1 MTCASNNIKFWKI
14 FQGCFCGIS
23 CEFSKF
29 TAPAYAAMEPRQYRT
44 EGGMSVSEGRNGGD
58 ERKLSVGLE

>member
-1 MTCASNNIKFWKI
+1 MAVACAGIK
-14 FQGCFCGIS
+14 CV
-23 CEFSKF
+23 FSKAP
-29 TAPAYAAMEPRQYRT
+29 APAYAAMEPRQYRT